1 MKKVLALPS
10 RLARLGAVMALMAVV
25 MVPVASQAE
34 SKSAPAAAPSTQTQ
48 QGSFRQLQHQF
59 MRIRADLTRIEG
71 EAVKKN
77 PQLLKMRDAFRQK
90 LAAIMK
96 KGGVDVKDQVKK
108 LASIGKQLQVK
119 NVSSA
124 KRQELL
130 HQARQVRLDLFAA
143 EHKAMQNPGLQAMRK
158 KLQEATLKTMR
169 EIDSNTDKLLAKIRD
184 LEVKIVKLHS
194 RSIQG

>member
-1 MKKVLALPS
+1 MRKVLALPP
-10 RLARLGAVMALMAVV
+10 RLARLGAAMALMAVV

-34 SKSAPAAAPSTQTQ
+34 STPAAPSTQTQ

-59 MRIRADLTRIEG
+59 IRIRADLTRIEG

-96 KGGVDVKDQVKK
+96 KGGVDVKAQVKK

-119 NVSSA
+119 NVSSV
-124 KRQELL
+124 KHQELL

-143 EHKAMQNPGLQAMRK
+143 ERKAMQNPGLQAMRK

-194 RSIQG
+194 RLVQG